1 MFWRIACFC
10 EPLCS
15 VTALG
20 TGTERWQKNHLIAGS
35 VLDESE
41 SVGRCCV
48 PQTPVCLLPPL
59 LLPASRFRNQC
70 GLLLTGVLH
79 DVYRVTNSVL
89 QTVVLCS
96 AHLCVSPP
104 LCVLPDKSSVGRLG
118 LDQWSAPATQYWL
131 SLAIAFVCLL
141 ARLLLCCSVCCSGF
155 ACARAA
161 VVLPIAD
168 QPHQRRC
175 LAPGAQLDA
184 PASGQRFCFGIIT
197 CAFQHFL
204 FNSTKETS

>member
-104 LCVLPDKSSVGRLG
+104 LCYSV
-118 LDQWSAPATQYWL
+118 A
-131 SLAIAFVCLL
+131 LL
-141 ARLLLCCSVCCSGF
+141 LVTLLLCLAVSSVSLD
-155 ACARAA
+155 RQHP
-161 VVLPIAD
+161 VLE
-168 QPHQRRC
+168 
-175 LAPGAQLDA
+175 GA
-184 PASGQRFCFGIIT
+184 
-197 CAFQHFL
+197 
-204 FNSTKETS
+204 